1 MIYRLQSQKGCR
13 VFVGLLLAVML
24 AFGVVGRVPVAR
36 ASAQTLCIMAPPWQI
51 MGGYTAGVGYIRA
64 WAGTAGYDCM
74 YGPYYSDIAAGFS
87 WTLDGVTNP
96 IGCTFGPAVGTAYP
110 TESTFYIGGFQI
122 RTGSAEASKFTDGA
136 YHTVTWS
143 SGTQTADEGAA
154 TFAAGSWTSKWNPTT
169 TYKNTYTS
177 QANWGQVYVLP
188 SVSITGPA
196 MVETG
201 QSGTWTATAAGGT
214 APYTYQWYL
223 LPAGSSL
230 LGDDPGLIAT
240 GTASTFTHTMTVAGA
255 FQVSLTVL
263 DSTGAAVAATATV
276 NVGATLGT
284 GYRIEFARSGT
295 RGLYLAVTVYDGI
308 TGIVSPIASTSGTQA
323 GWYDDWGT
331 TTNSFHWV
339 ASPSEAVWWQAFS
352 WRWTLR
358 FAYPDG
364 SLGPPPEDFWFQTTI
379 TLTNGTHLS
388 VMHHFSTYGENSDT
402 WTDDTGAVAVPE
414 TPPAAE
420 SSLPAWVQALLDG
433 FKAVIRSAFVPS
445 ATDFS
450 SQVAQGWVVIT
461 SPVPTIVPQYT
472 IPFPNPNHLLASTG
486 DSVNIDFSMIST
498 WTYYAT
504 VKALVQVCLDAVL
517 VFIVIGIVT

>member
-1 MIYRLQSQKGCR
+1 MKRLLT
-13 VFVGLLLAVML
+13 VIL
-24 AFGVVGRVPVAR
+24 VVAIIAGGASGRIPVAR
-36 ASAQTLCIMAPPWQI
+36 AASFAVDVIHTGYVRLSNIGGGTYALAFNDIGDTGGLRSTDTGPVWSTSWNATPSSFSNGQQAFFYETGPYGHEVGYAIYFNEAPPTG
-51 MGGYTAGVGYIRA
+51 MVSVTVGGGLHHVLYSGSPGDNILATAVTYSFVAPVADGNWHT
-64 WAGTAGYDCM
+64 WASVQGNNLDLLSASIAG
-74 YGPYYSDIAAGFS
+74 
-87 WTLDGVTNP
+87 
-96 IGCTFGPAVGTAYP
+96 
-110 TESTFYIGGFQI
+110 
-122 RTGSAEASKFTDGA
+122 
-136 YHTVTWS
+136 
-143 SGTQTADEGAA
+143 
-154 TFAAGSWTSKWNPTT
+154 
-169 TYKNTYTS
+169 
-177 QANWGQVYVLP
+177 P
-188 SVSITGPA
+188 S

-201 QSGTWTATAAGGT
+201 QSGTWMATASGGT
-214 APYTYQWYL
+214 APYTYEWYL

-295 RGLYLAVTVYDGI
+295 RGLYLAVSVYDGI
-308 TGIVSPIASTSGTQA
+308 TGIISPIASTSGTQA
-323 GWYDDWGT
+323 GWYDNWGT

-420 SSLPAWVQALLDG
+420 SSLPAWVQELLER
-433 FKAVIRSAFVPS
+433 FKGVIRWAFVPS

-450 SQVAQGWVVIT
+450 SQVEQGWVVIT

-504 VKALVQVCLDAVL
+504 VKVLVQVCLDAVL

>member
-1 MIYRLQSQKGCR
+1 MKRLLT
-13 VFVGLLLAVML
+13 VIL
-24 AFGVVGRVPVAR
+24 VVAIIAGGASGRIPVAR
-36 ASAQTLCIMAPPWQI
+36 ASTVAAFPYVYIEPWSGDYSQWACVWLSSVPLTFDSSGTLISPTMNGMNQNDGDIGLSTYFTADGYQYPNLA
-51 MGGYTAGVGYIRA
+51 GYTFM
-64 WAGTAGYDCM
+64 WAGTLDHLSGYAICGLIPGGNVGH
-74 YGPYYSDIAAGFS
+74 YGDISWHLSCIGSYNSNHPTYFSDSGGTVS
-87 WTLDGVTNP
+87 LVGDGTITGIHFV
-96 IGCTFGPAVGTAYP
+96 GGTAL
-110 TESTFYIGGFQI
+110 SL
-122 RTGSAEASKFTDGA
+122 
-136 YHTVTWS
+136 V
-143 SGTQTADEGAA
+143 
-154 TFAAGSWTSKWNPTT
+154 
-169 TYKNTYTS
+169 
-177 QANWGQVYVLP
+177 
-188 SVSITGPA
+188 SVSIAGPS

-201 QSGTWTATAAGGT
+201 QSGTWTATASGGT
-214 APYTYQWYL
+214 APYTYEWYL

-295 RGLYLAVTVYDGI
+295 RGLYLAVSVYDGI
-308 TGIVSPIASTSGTQA
+308 TGIISPIASTSGTQA
-323 GWYDDWGT
+323 GWYDNWGT

-420 SSLPAWVQALLDG
+420 SSLPAWVQEFLER
-433 FKAVIRSAFVPS
+433 FKGVIRWAFVPS

-450 SQVAQGWVVIT
+450 SQVAQGWVMIT

-498 WTYYAT
+498 WTNYAT

>member
-1 MIYRLQSQKGCR
+1 
-13 VFVGLLLAVML
+13 
-24 AFGVVGRVPVAR
+24 
-36 ASAQTLCIMAPPWQI
+36 
-51 MGGYTAGVGYIRA
+51 
-64 WAGTAGYDCM
+64 
-74 YGPYYSDIAAGFS
+74 
-87 WTLDGVTNP
+87 
-96 IGCTFGPAVGTAYP
+96 
-110 TESTFYIGGFQI
+110 
-122 RTGSAEASKFTDGA
+122 
-136 YHTVTWS
+136 
-143 SGTQTADEGAA
+143 
-154 TFAAGSWTSKWNPTT
+154 
-169 TYKNTYTS
+169 
-177 QANWGQVYVLP
+177 
-188 SVSITGPA
+188 
-196 MVETG
+196 
-201 QSGTWTATAAGGT
+201 
-214 APYTYQWYL
+214 
-223 LPAGSSL
+223 
-230 LGDDPGLIAT
+230 
-240 GTASTFTHTMTVAGA
+240 MTVAGA

-295 RGLYLAVTVYDGI
+295 QGLYLAVSVYDGI
-308 TGIVSPIASTSGTQA
+308 TGIISPIASTSGTQA
-323 GWYDDWGT
+323 GWYDNWGT

-414 TPPAAE
+414 TPPVAE

-433 FKAVIRSAFVPS
+433 FKAVIRWAFVPS

>member
-1 MIYRLQSQKGCR
+1 MNRRRLL
-13 VFVGLLLAVML
+13 VLLVVLGLLAGGIARIPVVRGSVTPVMSYVYIRPSSGNYSQY
-24 AFGVVGRVPVAR
+24 ATVIVSSVPMGFTGTSSFPDGAWSWINSNNGYV
-36 ASAQTLCIMAPPWQI
+36 SLSCHLLS
-51 MGGYTAGVGYIRA
+51 GGYTYSN
-64 WAGTAGYDCM
+64 WAGYSFGWLGTLDNLAGYAVVGSVPTSG
-74 YGPYYSDIAAGFS
+74 YGWGTVQDLSWWLTISGNYNDNRSSWWASTQGAIDMAG
-87 WTLDGVTNP
+87 
-96 IGCTFGPAVGTAYP
+96 
-110 TESTFYIGGFQI
+110 
-122 RTGSAEASKFTDGA
+122 
-136 YHTVTWS
+136 
-143 SGTQTADEGAA
+143 SGTISGVSFTAD
-154 TFAAGSWTSKWNPTT
+154 SSKIP
-169 TYKNTYTS
+169 
-177 QANWGQVYVLP
+177 V
-188 SVSITGPA
+188 SVSIAGPA

-240 GTASTFTHTMTVAGA
+240 GTAATFSHTMTVAGA

-263 DSTGAAVAATATV
+263 DSTGAAVAATQLV

-295 RGLYLAVTVYDGI
+295 SGLYLAATVYDGI
-308 TGIVSPIASTSGTQA
+308 TGIISPIASTSGTQA
-323 GWYDDWGT
+323 GWYDNWGVT
-331 TTNSFHWV
+331 SNSFHWV

-358 FAYPDG
+358 VAYPDG

-379 TLTNGTHLS
+379 ILTNGAHLS
-388 VMHHFSTYGENSDT
+388 VMHHFATYGENSDT
-402 WTDDTGAVAVPE
+402 WNDDTGAVAVPE
-414 TPPAAE
+414 TPPAE
-420 SSLPAWVQALLDG
+420 TSELPAWVQALLDG
-433 FKAVIRSAFVPS
+433 FKSVIRWAFVPS
-445 ATDFS
+445 STDFS
-450 SQVAQGWVVIT
+450 NQVSQGWVVIT

-517 VFIVIGIVT
+517 IFIVIGIVT